1 MLLSNIPV
9 HAGDQFTW
17 NGREGTIEAS
27 DLGPSIHNR
36 VYDDACDVGFYV
48 KSHKTG
54 ERKLFVLDKPVV
66 WDGETVAWV
75 YKSAQSYRERDVA
88 EPVKI
93 TVFND

>member
-9 HAGDQFTW
+9 HAGDQFIW
-17 NGREGTIEAS
+17 HDREGSTEAS
-27 DLGPSIHNR
+27 GLGLRIHGR

-75 YKSAQSYRERDVA
+75 YKSAQSYRDNDDL
-88 EPVKI
+88 KI